1 MNLRTISLIGLLII
15 SAHGKKVMLDISSDS
30 GDQLRAELIN
40 LEDNTAL
47 LRRSDGKEFATP
59 LAYLSADSRVQ
70 LKKLWQEYQIEVS
83 KNLAPI
89 NKALGH
95 QLFSK
100 TGNLWNEPVADI
112 ARRLKWPLESSTPFT
127 SSYRLYTRPGYKF
140 AGAQPKTVVAY
151 GNETGKA
158 ESFSLIYSNK
168 GDSLSTVGSGEDHF
182 KENGKSI
189 DRNTLNGAMI
199 FDTRTIAKNLTEV
212 LGEPTEQRILGQGNK
227 THKTQRWDW
236 LDHSFLLTHVKEE
249 YVGLR
254 ITKSLF
260 ADNKGK
266 YERVSD
272 GDMRKR
278 LKGNVVTREN
288 GDTFIDNIP
297 MVDQGPKGYC
307 APATFER
314 AMRHAGVA
322 ADMYLLATLATTGG
336 GGTNTRK
343 LYDEV
348 AFTTRSKGSRTAREL
363 QLRSLSP
370 AKIKKYIDKGVPLL
384 WQMCSLPTYNMVANR
399 RTIER
404 RNVKDWSTYAS
415 KIAGEAESNLPNL
428 QAKGNYHICMIIGYN
443 AATNEVAVSD
453 SWGKRYTI
461 RWVHVDEAEA
471 VSNKSGYV
479 IDL

>member
-1 MNLRTISLIGLLII
+1 MKLLHTFSLIAFLL
-15 SAHGKKVMLDISSDS
+15 ANVEAKKVMLDLSSDT
-30 GDQLRAELIN
+30 GDKLRAELID
-40 LEDNTAL
+40 LENDTAL

-59 LAYLSADSRVQ
+59 LAYLSGESRVQ
-70 LKKLWQEYQIEVS
+70 LKKLWQEYQAEVS
-83 KNLAPI
+83 KTLAPL
-89 NKALGH
+89 NEALGH
-95 QLFSK
+95 PLFSK
-100 TGNLWNEPVADI
+100 TGNLWNEPIADI
-112 ARRLKWPLESSTPFT
+112 AKRLKWPEESSTPFT

-158 ESFSLIYSNK
+158 ESISLIYSNK
-168 GDSLSTVGSGEDHF
+168 GDSLSTVGAGEDHF

-189 DRNTLNGAMI
+189 DRGTLEGAMI
-199 FDTRTIAKNLTEV
+199 YDTRSIAKTLTAI

-236 LDHSFLLTHVKEE
+236 LDHAFLLTHVKEE

-260 ADNKGK
+260 ADNGGK
-266 YERVSD
+266 HDRISD
-272 GDMRKR
+272 GEMRDR
-278 LKGNVVTREN
+278 LKGNVVTKPN
-288 GDTFIDNIP
+288 GDVFIDHIP

-336 GGTNTRK
+336 GGTNTSK

-348 AFTTRSKGSRTAREL
+348 AFTTRSKGSRTAREIE
-363 QLRSLSP
+363 LRSLSP
-370 AKIKKYIDKGVPLL
+370 SKIQKYIDKGVPLL
-384 WQMCSLPTYNMVANR
+384 WQMCSLPTYNTVANKRTMER
-399 RTIER
+399 RT
-404 RNVKDWSTYAS
+404 VKDWPAYAA
-415 KIAGEAESNLPNL
+415 KIAAESESNLPQL

-453 SWGKRYTI
+453 SWGKHYSI
-461 RWVHVDEAEA
+461 RWIHVD
-471 VSNKSGYV
+471 
-479 IDL
+479 